1 MYKCTQEQST
11 KKIVNALPN
20 NLVWR
25 GSNRGAIVP
34 EHGTVLINHIYN
46 VKTPQ
51 MFVFVAVPGAPPR
64 RVEVEAVNSTA
75 LHVVWKPPLVQK
87 QHGEIRGYQV
97 VYSRVEDGEPRGQP
111 TILDIALPDAQVTPA
126 VPNRPCFSP
135 KSCIMG

>member
-1 MYKCTQEQST
+1 MLASVEGEQSF
-11 KKIVNALPN
+11 LSM
-20 NLVWR
+20 
-25 GSNRGAIVP
+25 GQYESIVP
-34 EHGTVLINHIYN
+34 NM
-46 VKTPQ
+46 KTPQ